1 MVKFGSL
8 ALAAALTAGC
18 LVGCGGTADAPAN
31 TPADTS
37 KEENNAA
44 DNTDDNTA
52 DAVKELSGKISL
64 AGSTSMEKVCEGL
77 MEGFMET
84 YQDVTVTTEYTGSG
98 AGLESLT
105 AGSVDIGNASRH
117 VKEEE
122 LANGLVENVIALDGI
137 AVITDTANTV
147 GDLSVED
154 LAQIYTG
161 EITNWSELGGA
172 DGAIV
177 VIGRE
182 SGSGTRDAFEEL
194 VEVKDECAYAQELD
208 STGAVLAKVA
218 ATEGAIGYV
227 SLDVVDDTAPLTY
240 NGGHCGKIR
249 LRQHKL
255 CHLTCRLCAAGHC
268 HAAVRL
274 LHCQH
279 IVDTVTG
286 HCHRVSPLFHS
297 QNQLFLHLGRH
308 SAKYGIIFR
317 SLINF
322 LLRCECAGIHK
333 TLCAGDTC
341 PPCHFRCGHRAVAG
355 NYLDRDTL
363 LCKILESPGCFFPDA
378 VAQQHQCHRGHTGRC
393 FATFRKLPFIPHHQ

>member
-1 MVKFGSL
+1 MKNKMVKFGSL

-227 SLDVVDDTAPLTY
+227 SLDVVDDTVTALSL
-240 NGGHCGKIR
+240 NGVEATEANI
-249 LRQHKL
+249 L
-255 CHLTCRLCAAGHC
+255 
-268 HAAVRL
+268 
-274 LHCQH
+274 
-279 IVDTVTG
+279 
-286 HCHRVSPLFHS
+286 
-297 QNQLFLHLGRH
+297 
-308 SAKYGIIFR
+308 
-317 SLINF
+317 
-322 LLRCECAGIHK
+322 
-333 TLCAGDTC
+333 AGDYALQRPFVMATKGAISEQNELVQAW
-341 PPCHFRCGHRAVAG
+341 FEYLSSDEGKEIIRGAG
-355 NYLDRDTL
+355 L
-363 LCKILESPGCFFPDA
+363 I
-378 VAQQHQCHRGHTGRC
+378 
-393 FATFRKLPFIPHHQ
+393 IPE